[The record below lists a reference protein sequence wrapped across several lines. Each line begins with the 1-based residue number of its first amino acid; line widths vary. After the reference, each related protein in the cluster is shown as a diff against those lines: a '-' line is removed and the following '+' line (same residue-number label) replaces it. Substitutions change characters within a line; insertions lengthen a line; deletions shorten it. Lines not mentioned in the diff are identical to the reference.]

1 MNIQN
6 TLLQGTRR
14 HFFSQCGMGLG
25 SVALASMMND
35 RLLANPLAPQKPHH
49 APKAK
54 NVMTKSNP
62 SIIPRNHRI
71 EEMIVAATN
80 GDYAPFQRLLAAT
93 GAPFSDAPEFNDLRR
108 PPSAEE
114 EIEATFCGT

>member
-1 MNIQN
+1 
-6 TLLQGTRR
+6 
-14 HFFSQCGMGLG
+14 
-25 SVALASMMND
+25 
-35 RLLANPLAPQKPHH
+35 
-49 APKAK
+49 
-54 NVMTKSNP
+54 MTKSNP

-80 GDYAPFQRLLAAT
+80 GDYAPFHRLLSALA
-93 GAPFSDAPEFNDLRR
+93 APFNDAPELDDLRR